1 MDNVRDKLFVSYSHQ
16 DEEWLRKFTTM
27 LAPINHAGNL
37 TLWSDQTIK
46 PGENW
51 LEKLDKALD
60 TAKAALLLVSADYL
74 NSQYICDY
82 ELPRM
87 LNDPQLILY
96 WVLATPAAA
105 IPEALLKRQAAHSI
119 DRSLYEMSPPDQMRV
134 IRDIC
139 HKIEI
144 DLGQYNTIKVD
155 SRSDLQSEVKR
166 SLGDSFE
173 LGSEVG
179 AGDFS
184 IVYFAHSHHYERDL
198 IVKAIV
204 NCPLDDWAIKVL
216 EEDVQKAHK
225 LSHAS
230 FSRTY
235 EARLRNKPPMLI
247 MERVNG
253 PTLRQV
259 LQRNGAIPPYRVVR
273 ILCQIAEALSEA
285 HRKELV
291 YGSLRP
297 SSLFLLE
304 EDVLKLSTIDLS
316 NELFSSE
323 RMRGSIFTSYD
334 MMNYVIPELYNGGCL
349 SYESDQYY
357 LGLLALEMLNGVPP
371 VTITC
376 IADLEKKRCFFDEPR
391 KYFYEWQ
398 NSEPGLAIII
408 ARALQKNP
416 KERWPCM
423 EAVASQLLD
432 VRESRWYDDII
443 KTSYAA
449 HCQGNKEFYRT
460 FYKKFF
466 EKQPK
471 WKQYF
476 RKHEIKMAH
485 QYKMLDDAV
494 ALLTNFHSGREPTAL
509 SHVARIHAK
518 LHLEKGQYA
527 EFMESF
533 IETICEMGEKDE
545 DTQRAWRWL
554 FDHGTNY
561 LLEAAAETP
570 HAQPA

>member
-1 MDNVRDKLFVSYSHQ
+1 MENVRDKLFVSYSHQ
-16 DEEWLRKFTTM
+16 DEEFLKKFTTM

-37 TLWSDQTIK
+37 SLWSDQTIK
-46 PGENW
+46 AGENW
-51 LEKLDKALD
+51 QEKLDKALD
-60 TAKAALLLVSADYL
+60 TAKAALLIVSADYL
-74 NSQYICDY
+74 SSQYICDY
-82 ELPRM
+82 ELPRI

-96 WVLATPAAA
+96 WVLAKPVAL
-105 IPEALLKRQAAHSI
+105 IPEALQKRQAAHAI
-119 DRSLYEMSPPDQMRV
+119 DKSLFEMSPPDEMRI

-139 HKIEI
+139 HKIEV
-144 DLGQYNTIKVD
+144 DLGQYNAIKVD

-166 SLGDSFE
+166 SLGDSFD

-235 EARLRNKPPMLI
+235 EARLRTKPPMLI
-247 MERVNG
+247 MEKVNG
-253 PTLRQV
+253 PTLKQV
-259 LQRNGAIPPYRVVR
+259 LQRNGAIRPGRVVR

-316 NELFSSE
+316 NQLLSSE
-323 RMRGSIFTSYD
+323 RTRGAIFTNYD
-334 MMNYVIPELYNGGCL
+334 MMNYVIPEIYNGGCL

-357 LGLLALEMLNGVPP
+357 LGLLALEMLNGEPP

-376 IADLEKKRCFFDEPR
+376 IGDFEKKKVFFDEPR
-391 KYFYEWQ
+391 RYFCEWQ
-398 NSEPGLAIII
+398 NAEPGLGIII
-408 ARALQKNP
+408 ARALQKDP

-423 EAVASQLLD
+423 EEVASQMLK
-432 VRESRWYDDII
+432 VRDD
-443 KTSYAA
+443 
-449 HCQGNKEFYRT
+449 Q
-460 FYKKFF
+460 
-466 EKQPK
+466 
-471 WKQYF
+471 
-476 RKHEIKMAH
+476 
-485 QYKMLDDAV
+485 
-494 ALLTNFHSGREPTAL
+494 
-509 SHVARIHAK
+509 
-518 LHLEKGQYA
+518 
-527 EFMESF
+527 
-533 IETICEMGEKDE
+533 
-545 DTQRAWRWL
+545 
-554 FDHGTNY
+554 
-561 LLEAAAETP
+561 
-570 HAQPA
+570 